1 MAFKYKVAPGDTLN
15 QIANRYGFANYKLAG
30 VSSVPSGNFD
40 LIRPGEEITLGNY
53 NPQEIKSIG
62 STDPIITSEQNAGEY
77 KDLASSLDKKINP
90 PPEGNFEEYLQQIA
104 DQNPELADEM
114 MDKLGYTRNS
124 DKSAEQKDTKE
135 IASGDKLYDEYLKGQ
150 ETLKTGMDTQKA
162 EKEAEIKALLPKT
175 LALIDAQY
183 AATTSNITNTYS
195 KLLTEQQRIN
205 QVNVDRTKAYGLG
218 AGGQYMPLEF
228 TSAVSEQEQ
237 KAANAISTL
246 ENERNDLLAQAKASR
261 DQGEISALRDNMD
274 ALNKVEETMRQRTKD
289 LSAEV
294 QKRYELTQAVRK
306 EQESKFQERAN
317 KTLEAAKIKYL
328 KDFQNAKTEEDK
340 VKVIRKVILDSAGTL
355 TNDDFYSIY
364 SSLNS
369 AVMGA
374 GEVKTKAEK
383 EAADL
388 EYKKAQTKKE
398 IIDAKKAEADIKTPE
413 EKAAEK
419 EMARKKSESEIEEN
433 KAQADAARA
442 LAEERRKGK
451 DPTPAEVTKEN
462 VKNVVD
468 TLNSV
473 SGADGFISPNDWK
486 KAKQLWVREGYGT
499 AAEFDKTFDGYM
511 NPNNPEYWKQ
521 K

>member
-1 MAFKYKVAPGDTLN
+1 MAYKHKVLPGENLN
-15 QIANRYGFANYKLAG
+15 QISQRYGFANYKLAG
-30 VSSVPSGNFD
+30 ISSVPSGNFD
-40 LIRPGEEITLGNY
+40 LVRPGEEITLGNY
-53 NPQEIKSIG
+53 NPQEVKTIG
-62 STDPIITSEQNAGEY
+62 STDPLITSEQNAGEY
-77 KDLASSLDKKINP
+77 KDLASSLDKKLNP
-90 PPEGNFEEYLQQIA
+90 PPEGTPTPDTEAATATPIA
-104 DQNPELADEM
+104 
-114 MDKLGYTRNS
+114 
-124 DKSAEQKDTKE
+124 QKDTQA
-135 IASGDKLYDEYLKGQ
+135 IASGDKLYDEYLKSQ
-150 ETLKTGMDTQKA
+150 ETVKTGMDTQKA
-162 EKEAEIKALLPKT
+162 DKEAEIKSLLPKT

-328 KDFQNAKTEEDK
+328 KDFQNAKTEDEK

-364 SSLNS
+364 SALNS

-374 GEVKTKAEK
+374 GEAGTKTAKDK
-383 EAADL
+383 ADL
-388 EYKKAQTKKE
+388 EYKQAQTKKE

-419 EMARKKSESEIEEN
+419 EIARRKSESEIEEN

-499 AAEFDKTFDGYM
+499 AAEFDTAFDGYR
-511 NPNNPEYWKQ
+511 NPNNTEYWTQ

>member
-1 MAFKYKVAPGDTLN
+1 MAYKHKVLSGETLN
-15 QIANRYGFANYKLAG
+15 QISQKYGFTNYKTAG
-30 VSSVPSGNFD
+30 ISSVPSGNFD

-53 NPQEIKSIG
+53 NPAEVKTIG
-62 STDPIITSEQNAGEY
+62 STDPLITSEQNAGEY
-77 KDLASSLDKKINP
+77 KDLASSLDKKLNP
-90 PPEGNFEEYLQQIA
+90 PPDGNFEEYLQQIA

-114 MDKLGYTRNS
+114 MDKLGYTS
-124 DKSAEQKDTKE
+124 KLDKSAEQKDTQE
-135 IASGDKLYDEYLKGQ
+135 IASGDKLYDEYLKSQ
-150 ETLKTGMDTQKA
+150 ETVKTGMDTQKA
-162 EKEAEIKALLPKT
+162 EKEAEIKSLLPKT

-274 ALNKVEETMRQRTKD
+274 ALDKVEKTMRERTKD

-306 EQESKFQERAN
+306 EQEAKFKERAN

-328 KDFQNAKTEEDK
+328 KDFQNAKTEDEK
-340 VKVIRKVILDSAGTL
+340 VKVIRKVILNSGGTL

-369 AVMGA
+369 AVEGA
-374 GEVKTKAEK
+374 SEKTTKTAKEKAE
-383 EAADL
+383 L
-388 EYKKAQTKKE
+388 EHKQAQTKKE

-419 EMARKKSESEIEEN
+419 EIARRKSESEIEEN

-451 DPTPAEVTKEN
+451 KLTVAEQKEET
-462 VKNVVD
+462 VKQATEAFN
-468 TLNSV
+468 TII
-473 SGADGFISPNDWK
+473 GADGFVSPDDWK
-486 KAKQLWVREGYGT
+486 KIKQAWIQGGYGT
-499 AAEFDKTFDGYM
+499 AKEFDTAFDGYR
-511 NPNNPEYWKQ
+511 NPNNAEYWTQ
-521 K
+521 E